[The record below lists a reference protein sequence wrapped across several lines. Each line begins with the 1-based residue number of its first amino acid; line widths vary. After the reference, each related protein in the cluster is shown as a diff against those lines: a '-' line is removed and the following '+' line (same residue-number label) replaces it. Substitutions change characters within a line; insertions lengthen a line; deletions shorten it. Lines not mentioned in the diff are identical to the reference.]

1 MRISVFDRF
10 DSVYNDWEKLI
21 ENSQS
26 SPFISAF
33 WQNLWWDN
41 FGEGDLALI
50 KIFDDQEVI
59 GIVPLYLNGNI
70 ARFIGGTDLFDYQD
84 FIFKKGFEEKAIK
97 TFLSHVVSLN
107 WNEIELLSIPEDSLN
122 IELLERLSKDYGF
135 LFEISVIETS
145 PVKYLPETWDEYIA
159 GLSKKNRH
167 ELRRKFKRIQ
177 NEGYEFYICEESD
190 LQNSLSDFFRL
201 HKLSSVDKSD
211 FMSAERETFFTEI
224 AINHMKN
231 NQLSLSFVEMNGVR
245 VASSF
250 CFDYGDS
257 TFLYN
262 SGYDKDFSSFS
273 VGFICNALAI
283 KSSIDKG
290 KKTFDFLRGD
300 ERYKYHL
307 GGIDKSVYKITLSKK

>member
-1 MRISVFDRF
+1 MKISVFDRF
-10 DSVYNDWEKLI
+10 DSVFNDWQKLI

-26 SPFISAF
+26 SPFISPF
-33 WQNLWWDN
+33 WQKLWWEN
-41 FGEGDLALI
+41 FGEGNLYI
-50 KIFDDQEVI
+50 TKIFDDQEVV
-59 GIVPLYLNGNI
+59 GIVPLYLNDNV

-97 TFLSHVVSLN
+97 TFLDHVVSLN
-107 WNEIELLSIPEDSLN
+107 WEKIELLSIPEDSLN
-122 IELLERLSKDYGF
+122 IDLLERLSKDFGF
-135 LFEISVIETS
+135 LFETTVLETS
-145 PVKYLPETWDEYIA
+145 PGKYLPKTWEEYIS

-177 NEGYEFYICEESD
+177 SEGYEFLICEESD

-201 HKLSSVDKSD
+201 HKLSSFDKSD
-211 FMSAERETFFTEI
+211 FMTPEREAFFTEI
-224 AINHMKN
+224 AIHHMEN
-231 NQLSLSFVEMNGVR
+231 NQLNLSFVEMNGVR

-273 VGFICNALAI
+273 VGLISNALAI
-283 KSSIDKG
+283 KSAIDKG

-307 GGIDKSVYKITLSKK
+307 GGIDKSVYKIILSKK

>member
-41 FGEGDLALI
+41 FGEGDLSLI

-122 IELLERLSKDYGF
+122 IELLERLSKD
-135 LFEISVIETS
+135 
-145 PVKYLPETWDEYIA
+145 
-159 GLSKKNRH
+159 
-167 ELRRKFKRIQ
+167 
-177 NEGYEFYICEESD
+177 
-190 LQNSLSDFFRL
+190 
-201 HKLSSVDKSD
+201 
-211 FMSAERETFFTEI
+211 
-224 AINHMKN
+224 
-231 NQLSLSFVEMNGVR
+231 LSL
-245 VASSF
+245 
-250 CFDYGDS
+250 
-257 TFLYN
+257 
-262 SGYDKDFSSFS
+262 
-273 VGFICNALAI
+273 IHI
-283 KSSIDKG
+283 
-290 KKTFDFLRGD
+290 
-300 ERYKYHL
+300 
-307 GGIDKSVYKITLSKK
+307 